1 MPSPQVTSVNWGD
14 ITTTTLEARSGNVA
28 DNVSNNNAL
37 YWQMKKK
44 KQEFFDGGREIYQE
58 LRYAENQN
66 FMWYSGTEPVNV
78 THNDTM
84 TAARFPLKQASIAIM
99 LSGLDQIQNSG
110 DAAKMNLIEQRVD
123 SAMATIQNQMSAS
136 IYSDGTGFG
145 GKQIGGLGLIISK
158 TPTTGIVGGI
168 DRSLASNTWWR
179 NIAFNANTDA
189 LGLVTQTNIV
199 DYMAVFDKVQLTHLV
214 HLYGRQ
220 LLALELGSPDPDPAL
235 VEVRLFGQIVAVK
248 LAVAVHRPDD
258 AGRRDGLGA
267 ALVLGVRVQMTH
279 PLEGNQLVGRTA
291 HHAEQ
296 IVDISGQPRPLDLA
310 PGLISQVLAAA
321 CPSVAAVSVCLH
333 VLLPA
338 GTPATPDLVG
348 PTWCTFYTYWAVN
361 ILTERQVEGQ
371 AFRDS

>member
-1 MPSPQVTSVNWGD
+1 MASPQVTSVNWGD
-14 ITTTTLEARSGNVA
+14 IVTTTLEARSGNVA

-37 YWQMKKK
+37 YWQLKKK

-84 TAARFPLKQASIAIM
+84 TAARFPLKQASIAVM

-110 DAAKMNLIEQRVD
+110 DQAKMNLIEQRID

-179 NIAFNANTDA
+179 NLAVNANTDA

-199 DYMAVFDKVQLTHLV
+199 DYMNKITINLKRNSDGVDTIVADNVYYLSYLKNLQLIQRVTSETGSMGAGFTSLKYYGAGKEVDVILDGGRNGQIPSNTMYFINSDYLHYKPARERNWKVFGGDRTNINQD
-214 HLYGRQ
+214 
-220 LLALELGSPDPDPAL
+220 AI
-235 VEVRLFGQIVAVK
+235 VRLLGW
-248 LAVAVHRPDD
+248 
-258 AGRRDGLGA
+258 AGNITADNTQLHG
-267 ALVLGVRVQMTH
+267 VLWQ
-279 PLEGNQLVGRTA
+279 
-291 HHAEQ
+291 
-296 IVDISGQPRPLDLA
+296 
-310 PGLISQVLAAA
+310 
-321 CPSVAAVSVCLH
+321 
-333 VLLPA
+333 
-338 GTPATPDLVG
+338 
-348 PTWCTFYTYWAVN
+348 
-361 ILTERQVEGQ
+361 
-371 AFRDS
+371 